1 MARRPARP
9 AADRARILQRLEKA
23 MGDEWIEDGRIGIG
37 AGIPRLGRDVGDP
50 RHDLD
55 AGLILSLHARSSGG
69 GSASTIGAG
78 KG

>member
-1 MARRPARP
+1 
-9 AADRARILQRLEKA
+9 
-23 MGDEWIEDGRIGIG
+23 MGEERIEDGRIGIG

-55 AGLILSLHARSSGG
+55 AGLILSASCSRVVVSV
-69 GSASTIGAG
+69 ASTIGAG